1 MLSFINT
8 VVKIICFL
16 NETYNPFGSYIIQTF
31 DRNGDGFIS
40 ASELRHVMCCL
51 GEKLSDDE
59 IREMIRAADIDGNGR
74 IDYNGK

>member
-1 MLSFINT
+1 M
-8 VVKIICFL
+8 
-16 NETYNPFGSYIIQTF
+16 
-31 DRNGDGFIS
+31 
-40 ASELRHVMCCL
+40 MCCL